1 MECRRP
7 RLLCKHL
14 QAGMPA
20 FQLSCFFAFFIN
32 GLCFGFYFAGVYVS
46 TKQHRLPNIY
56 RPSGAAK

>member
-1 MECRRP
+1 MEC
-7 RLLCKHL
+7 
-14 QAGMPA
+14 
-20 FQLSCFFAFFIN
+20 FDFLSMVYVSFFVT